1 MQNPKTEK
9 ASFQAFIWFF
19 ISLAV
24 CFSLTAMIVINKIN
38 SEKLNMEQVAT
49 LQSTRIIEVVKKQFY
64 KTYALAALVVQA
76 KGRVNNFDELA
87 SFLLD
92 DNSILS
98 LALAPDGVVSDV
110 FPHADN
116 ELVIGT
122 NFLAE
127 GAGHQEA
134 IDARET
140 GHLVLGGPFEL
151 SQGGEGLIGQMPVYL
166 DTPAEKHKFWGLVS
180 ITLKFPQ
187 ALEDAG
193 LNLLSK
199 QGFSYTLWKTH
210 PDTDEKQIIDS
221 SLLRDDAG
229 SNFIENHIHVLNA
242 DWYLKIWPL
251 KSWYHYPENISLIVA
266 SIFISFLVMLA
277 RQNNIDLKGMKTSL
291 EILAQHDPLTGI
303 YNKRWF
309 VEMSK
314 IHLERT
320 RRLKKDSFVILFDL
334 DHFKHINENYG
345 PLAGDDVL
353 MQTATCIKSKIRLY
367 DVFARYGGEEFI
379 ISVFDIDHQDVNN
392 LAERLRAAIESE
404 KFLHENIGLQIT
416 ASFGVAQVIDYN
428 LNRTIQAADE
438 ALYSAKHLGRNKVV
452 FYSDLAL

>member
-1 MQNPKTEK
+1 MIIANK
-9 ASFQAFIWFF
+9 ANIENLS
-19 ISLAV
+19 
-24 CFSLTAMIVINKIN
+24 
-38 SEKLNMEQVAT
+38 MEQVASV
-49 LQSTRIIEVVKKQFY
+49 QSVRINEVIKKQFY

-76 KGRVNNFDELA
+76 KGRVDNFDELA

-92 DNSILS
+92 DDSILN
-98 LALAPDGVVSDV
+98 LVLAPDGIVSDV
-110 FPHADN
+110 FPATDN
-116 ELVIGT
+116 EINVGMNL
-122 NFLAE
+122 LAE

-134 IDARET
+134 IAAKET
-140 GHLVLGGPFEL
+140 GHLVLGGPFAL
-151 SQGGEGLIGQMPVYL
+151 NQGGEGLIGQMPVYL

-180 ITLKFPQ
+180 VTLKFPQ

-193 LNLLSK
+193 LDLLSK
-199 QGFSYTLWKTH
+199 QGFSFTLWRTN
-210 PDTDEKQIIDS
+210 PNTNEKQIIDS
-221 SLLRDDAG
+221 NHLHDGDAG

-242 DWYLKIWPL
+242 DWYLKVWPL

-266 SIFISFLVMLA
+266 GIFISFLVMLA
-277 RQNNIDLKGMKTSL
+277 RQNNIDLKDMKTSL

-309 VEMSK
+309 VEMSQ
-314 IHLERT
+314 IQLERT
-320 RRLKKDSFVILFDL
+320 RRLKKESFIILFDL
-334 DHFKHINENYG
+334 DNFKNINETYG

-353 MQTATCIKSKIRLY
+353 LQTATCIKSKIRLY

-379 ISVFDIDHQDVNN
+379 ISVFDIDLPNVSK
-392 LAERLRAAIESE
+392 LAERLRVAIENE

-416 ASFGVAQVIDYN
+416 ASFGVAQVVDYN